1 MIVLNKDS
9 ILDKSISSYVALGSF
24 DGIHKGHLT
33 LINKVV
39 DLAKRDGNSSVIYTF
54 ENHPRSVLN
63 KNNSPKMLTDN
74 KSKLM
79 LFHDYGLDIVYFEK
93 FDKDFMKLS
102 PEEFIKYICDKF
114 KIKGIVV
121 GFNYRF
127 GYKNMG
133 DVELL
138 NNLAEKYNFKLYVL
152 PPYKCGE
159 TVVSSTKIREA
170 ISNGKVEKA
179 KKMLNRAYSLKG
191 KVVYGKQ
198 LGRTMGFPTANL
210 EFEKNILLPKEGVYY
225 TVVMVNNNIYKG
237 ITSIGNNPTFS
248 ADKITVETYILD
260 FESDIYGIN
269 IEVFFEKRIRGMIKF
284 SSMKELKEQLEK
296 DKNFARKENSI
307 YNHI

>member
-1 MIVLNKDS
+1 
-9 ILDKSISSYVALGSF
+9 
-24 DGIHKGHLT
+24 
-33 LINKVV
+33 
-39 DLAKRDGNSSVIYTF
+39 
-54 ENHPRSVLN
+54 
-63 KNNSPKMLTDN
+63 
-74 KSKLM
+74 
-79 LFHDYGLDIVYFEK
+79 
-93 FDKDFMKLS
+93 
-102 PEEFIKYICDKF
+102 
-114 KIKGIVV
+114 
-121 GFNYRF
+121 
-127 GYKNMG
+127 
-133 DVELL
+133 
-138 NNLAEKYNFKLYVL
+138 
-152 PPYKCGE
+152 
-159 TVVSSTKIREA
+159 
-170 ISNGKVEKA
+170 
-179 KKMLNRAYSLKG
+179 MLNRAYSLKG